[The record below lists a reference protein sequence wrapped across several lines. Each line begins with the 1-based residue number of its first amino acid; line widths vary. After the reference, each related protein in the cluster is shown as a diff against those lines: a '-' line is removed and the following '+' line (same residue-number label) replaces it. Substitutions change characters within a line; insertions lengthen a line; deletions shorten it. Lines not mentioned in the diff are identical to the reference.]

1 MTPASADSPLP
12 EAIAKI
18 ERLEV
23 RARGIVEGLLGGAHR
38 SPYFGRSLDFRE
50 HRAYTRGD
58 DLRQIDWKLWAR
70 RDRYYVKRYEE
81 ETNLR
86 VTLAVDRSASM
97 AYGSGAMSKFDYAAT
112 AGCALAY
119 LALRQRDSVSAV
131 AFAQELLAVTPYGAE
146 RSHLRAIAAALS
158 DQPVA
163 GETDLGASLD
173 KLSQVAR
180 RKGIVVILSDLLGDR
195 AAWRR
200 GLARLR
206 AAGHD
211 VMVMHVLDDDELD
224 FPFQDPTR
232 FEGLEGGDAVRCHPA
247 RLRSGYLAALEKF
260 LSEMRQACLGL
271 GVDYELVR
279 TSDPIDSAITRLLVA
294 RSGRRRPWS

>member
-1 MTPASADSPLP
+1 MTPASAASPLP
-12 EAIAKI
+12 DAISKI
-18 ERLEV
+18 ERLEI
-23 RARGIVEGLLGGAHR
+23 RARGVVEGLLGGSHR
-38 SPYFGRSLDFRE
+38 SPYFGRSLEFRE

-97 AYGSGAMSKFDYAAT
+97 TYRSGPLSKYDYAAT
-112 AGCALAY
+112 AACALGY

-131 AFAQELLAVTPYGAE
+131 AFANELLAVTPYGAE
-146 RSHLRAIAAALS
+146 RSHLRALSTALS
-158 DQPVA
+158 EQPIE
-163 GETDLGASLD
+163 GGTDLGASLD
-173 KLSQVAR
+173 KLAQVAR

-211 VMVMHVLDDDELD
+211 VMVMHTLDDDELD

-232 FEGLEGGDAVRCHPA
+232 FDGLEGADPMRCNPA
-247 RLRSGYLAALEKF
+247 RLRNGYLAALDAF
-260 LSEMRQACLGL
+260 LKEMREACLGL

>member
-18 ERLEV
+18 ERLEI

-38 SPYFGRSLDFRE
+38 SPYFGRSLEFRE

-97 AYGSGAMSKFDYAAT
+97 VYGSGELNKYEYAAT

-131 AFAQELLAVTPYGAE
+131 AFAEKLLAVTPYGAE
-146 RSHLRAIAAALS
+146 RSHLRAIATALS
-158 DQPVA
+158 EQPIA
-163 GETDLGASLD
+163 GQTDLGASLE
-173 KLSQVAR
+173 KLAQVAK
-180 RKGIVVILSDLLGDR
+180 RKGVVVILSDLLGDR
-195 AAWRR
+195 PAWRR
-200 GLARLR
+200 GLGRLR

-232 FEGLEGGDAVRCHPA
+232 FEGLESADPVRCNPA
-247 RLRSGYLAALEKF
+247 RLRTGYMAALETF
-260 LSEMRQACLGL
+260 LDEVRQACLHL

-279 TSDPIDSAITRLLVA
+279 TSEPIDSAITRLLVA